1 MAQLARNPNKSNDLR
16 AGKSIIRNDGQ
27 PEKEHEVTRREE
39 VEKEKEEKK
48 EGEWEKKE
56 EKEEEGEGGGRRT
69 RKTASFGIKYH
80 GVLLNVEFT

>member
-39 VEKEKEEKK
+39 VEKEKEE
-48 EGEWEKKE
+48 EK
-56 EKEEEGEGGGRRT
+56 EGGGRGGGRISG
-69 RKTASFGIKYH
+69 RKIGTKI
-80 GVLLNVEFT
+80 NVAWWDKKR